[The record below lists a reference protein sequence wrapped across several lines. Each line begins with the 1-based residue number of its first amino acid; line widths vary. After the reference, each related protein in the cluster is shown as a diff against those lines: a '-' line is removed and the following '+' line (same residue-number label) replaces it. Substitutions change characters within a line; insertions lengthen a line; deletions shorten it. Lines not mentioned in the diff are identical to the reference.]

1 MERLDVKIPGR
12 EYPVYVG
19 RGIYGEILQGL
30 LHGLKP
36 GKVAVVSHP
45 SILELHGQ
53 YLMDTIAAHKESPVD
68 VLTFTFP
75 EGEEQKNLKTL
86 EDGYRFLLNHEFTR
100 EDVLVA
106 FGGGVVGDLA
116 GFLASSYYRGIPYL
130 QIPTTLMAMVDSS
143 VGGKV
148 GVDLPGAKNAVGAFY
163 QPQAVVCDV
172 EVLQTLTKREY
183 GSGLVE
189 VAKYGF
195 LFDQDLLEELETSQQ
210 LSQRYEMDQEAIV
223 GSCVAHKARVVA
235 SDERDVSGERALLNY
250 GHTFGHALESAT
262 HYRLM
267 RHGEA
272 VAIGMI
278 MAAEAAAKAG
288 MAGPELQEKHRKI
301 LKPLL
306 GEVNLTAGLG
316 SDALME
322 DMKADKKRGEE
333 IRFVLLEGLQR
344 PRLVDSLPEEIVEEA
359 ITEVMA
365 EMRRAERCH

>member
-1 MERLDVKIPGR
+1 MERLDVNIPGR

-19 RGIYGEILQGL
+19 RGIYGEILEGLLQGL
-30 LHGLKP
+30 RP
-36 GKVAVVSHP
+36 RRVVVVSHP
-45 SILELHGQ
+45 SILESHGQ
-53 YLMDTIAAHKESPVD
+53 YLLEALAAHKGSPVE

-75 EGEEQKNLKTL
+75 EGEERKNLQTL
-86 EDGYRFLLNHEFTR
+86 EEGYRFLLNSEVTR

-172 EVLQTLTKREY
+172 EVLQTLPPREY
-183 GSGLVE
+183 GSGLAE

-195 LFDQDLLEELETSQQ
+195 LFDQDLLEELEMSQP
-210 LSQRYEMDQEAIV
+210 LSPRSEIDHVAMVAR
-223 GSCVAHKARVVA
+223 CAAHKAKVVA

-262 HYRLM
+262 HYRLL

-278 MAAEAAAKAG
+278 MAAGAAVRAG
-288 MAGPELQEKHRKI
+288 MAGPELQEMHRKI

-306 GEVNLTAGLG
+306 GEVDLPAGLG
-316 SDALME
+316 SAALME

-333 IRFVLLEGLQR
+333 IRFVLLKGLQM
-344 PRLVDSLPEEIVEEA
+344 PRLVDSLAEEIVEEA
-359 ITEVMA
+359 ITEVIA
-365 EMRRAERCH
+365 EMRRAE

>member
-1 MERLDVKIPGR
+1 MERLDVRIPGR

-30 LHGLKP
+30 LRGLKP
-36 GKVAVVSHP
+36 GKVAVASHP

-53 YLMDTIAAHKESPVD
+53 YLTDALAAYEGSPVD
-68 VLTFTFP
+68 VLTFAFP

-86 EDGYRFLLNHEFTR
+86 EEGYLFLLKHGFTR

-116 GFLASSYYRGIPYL
+116 GFLASSYFRGIPYL

-148 GVDLPGAKNAVGAFY
+148 GVDLPGAKNAIGAFY

-172 EVLQTLTKREY
+172 EVLQTLPPREY
-183 GSGLVE
+183 RSGLAE

-195 LFDQDLLEELETSQQ
+195 LFDQDLLEELETSQ
-210 LSQRYEMDQEAIV
+210 LLAPRYDFNHVAIV
-223 GSCVAHKARVVA
+223 ARCAAHKARVVA

-262 HYRLM
+262 HYRLL

-278 MAAEAAAKAG
+278 MAAEAAAMAG

-306 GEVNLTAGLG
+306 GEVDLPAGLW
-316 SDALME
+316 STALME

-333 IRFVLLEGLQR
+333 IRFVLLEGMQR
-344 PRLVDSLPEEIVEEA
+344 PRLVDSLPEKIVEEA
-359 ITEVMA
+359 ITEVIV
-365 EMRRAERCH
+365 EMRRAE